1 MAARR
6 APGAEDRLRDAER
19 SRELILDAAL
29 YEFGER
35 GFAGARTVAIARRAG
50 VNPQLIS
57 YYFDGKAGL
66 YRALTARIRGETGPL
81 DDLDTPLEEV
91 VARFVH
97 VNLEHRAWARLLI
110 WEALS
115 PRVEDQGDGSDGNGA
130 SAFYRQMVA
139 AVARRQ
145 DRGEVGS
152 DLDPGTVLVVLFS
165 AALAPVALPELTE
178 VATGGSPSAP
188 RTIEAYL
195 TGLRAVVRRL
205 R

>member
-1 MAARR
+1 
-6 APGAEDRLRDAER
+6 
-19 SRELILDAAL
+19 
-29 YEFGER
+29 
-35 GFAGARTVAIARRAG
+35 
-50 VNPQLIS
+50 
-57 YYFDGKAGL
+57 
-66 YRALTARIRGETGPL
+66 
-81 DDLDTPLEEV
+81 
-91 VARFVH
+91 
-97 VNLEHRAWARLLI
+97 
-110 WEALS
+110 
-115 PRVEDQGDGSDGNGA
+115 
-130 SAFYRQMVA
+130 MVA

>member
-115 PRVEDQGDGSDGNGA
+115 PGWRIRGRE
-130 SAFYRQMVA
+130 
-139 AVARRQ
+139 RRQ
-145 DRGEVGS
+145 RRVG
-152 DLDPGTVLVVLFS
+152 L
-165 AALAPVALPELTE
+165 LPTDGRRRRSP
-178 VATGGSPSAP
+178 TGP
-188 RTIEAYL
+188 R
-195 TGLRAVVRRL
+195 
-205 R
+205 